1 MVSVEHGMITT
12 KGLPNSRRRAR
23 TRGSSLK
30 GGLVTTHSPRS
41 CVEEVDVL
49 VDDIE
54 PELGQVVAGRAVAVE
69 GFPEGEVAWDVGAHV
84 LPRGEGGHV
93 VVVFYHKIK
102 AHYFARFLLAICA
115 PLEDR

>member
-1 MVSVEHGMITT
+1 MAR
-12 KGLPNSRRRAR
+12 KGRVKS
-23 TRGSSLK
+23 
-30 GGLVTTHSPRS
+30 
-41 CVEEVDVL
+41 EEVEVL

-54 PELGQVVAGRAVAVE
+54 PELGQVVTGRAVTVE
-69 GFPEGEVAWDVGAHV
+69 GFPEGEVARDVGAHV

>member
-1 MVSVEHGMITT
+1 MKPKVPKTGHLIL
-12 KGLPNSRRRAR
+12 KRR
-23 TRGSSLK
+23 
-30 GGLVTTHSPRS
+30 
-41 CVEEVDVL
+41 
-49 VDDIE
+49 
-54 PELGQVVAGRAVAVE
+54 AGRAVAVE
-69 GFPEGEVAWDVGAHV
+69 GFPQGEVAWDVGAHV